1 MARPRTTSDE
11 AILHAA
17 ARALGGLGPAR
28 LTLSAVAREAGL
40 APATLVQRFGSKRG
54 LLLALARQAEPG
66 ARLHFQR
73 ARAEHAGGAGPLE
86 AMKAALAGMAAAV
99 RTPEEMANNLA
110 FLQLDLADPE
120 FREPAAAHAR
130 TVGREIAGLLE
141 QAIAAGA
148 LTAGTDT
155 AALARAVQI
164 TYNGVLILW
173 ALDGDGDLV
182 QGLREDLD
190 RLLAPYRTA

>member
-1 MARPRTTSDE
+1 VARPRTTSDE

-17 ARALGGLGPAR
+17 ARALGALGPGR
-28 LTLSAVAREAGL
+28 LTLGAVAREAGL

-54 LLLALARQAEPG
+54 LLLALARHAEPG
-66 ARLHFQR
+66 VRHTFER
-73 ARAEHAGGAGPLE
+73 ARAGHTGPLP
-86 AMKAALAGMAAAV
+86 ALKAALAEMAAPV
-99 RTPEEMANNLA
+99 RTPREMAANLA
-110 FLQLDLADPE
+110 FLQLDLTDPE

-130 TVGREIAGLLE
+130 AVGAEIAGLLE
-141 QAIAAGA
+141 QAVAAGA
-148 LTAGTDT
+148 LAPGTDT

-182 QGLREDLD
+182 QTLRADLD
-190 RLLAPYRTA
+190 RLLDPYRPG